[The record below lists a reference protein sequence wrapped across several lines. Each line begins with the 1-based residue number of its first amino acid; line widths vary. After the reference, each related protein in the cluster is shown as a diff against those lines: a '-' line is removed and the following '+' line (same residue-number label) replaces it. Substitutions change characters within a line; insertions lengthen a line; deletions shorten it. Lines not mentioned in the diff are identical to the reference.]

1 MKNVDVLS
9 EISFRNRLCLPNKN
23 KVFTQIKQRIR
34 ENKSYCLGSEGQGH
48 EFYLL
53 ADNFLERVMFGQWKR
68 AEAIYIYL
76 ATYGWSVSQADRQ
89 TDTHTHIQRD
99 NEQKATMVILASSYS
114 TKQNIDSKKQN
125 KDSSGDVSLKSFLSV
140 PL

>member
-1 MKNVDVLS
+1 MFYYNVSLKKNAENVMKNVDVLS

-53 ADNFLERVMFGQWKR
+53 ADNFLERVMFGQ
-68 AEAIYIYL
+68 
-76 ATYGWSVSQADRQ
+76 
-89 TDTHTHIQRD
+89 
-99 NEQKATMVILASSYS
+99 
-114 TKQNIDSKKQN
+114 
-125 KDSSGDVSLKSFLSV
+125 
-140 PL
+140 

>member
-1 MKNVDVLS
+1 MGD
-9 EISFRNRLCLPNKN
+9 
-23 KVFTQIKQRIR
+23 Q
-34 ENKSYCLGSEGQGH
+34 
-48 EFYLL
+48 
-53 ADNFLERVMFGQWKR
+53 
-68 AEAIYIYL
+68 
-76 ATYGWSVSQADRQ
+76 SVRQTDRQ
-89 TDTHTHIQRD
+89 TDRHTHIQRD